1 VPGVLEKRQISAGGR
16 EKIESL
22 SEIIISCAVKTSA
35 KPGAS
40 HAIKRQSRM
49 TLPEYWLPN
58 MPLFSPTQALSVVL
72 CGLAELKMHGHPRS
86 LDYFIS

>member
-1 VPGVLEKRQISAGGR
+1 
-16 EKIESL
+16 
-22 SEIIISCAVKTSA
+22 
-35 KPGAS
+35 
-40 HAIKRQSRM
+40 M

-86 LDYFIS
+86 LDYLIL